1 MTGEVEYASL
11 GDAEL
16 IRLSQEGDQAAFG
29 ELVRRHRDRVYG
41 QVYKMLSSPDE
52 AVDLSQDV
60 WVKAWTRLYQFQGD
74 SPFTTWI
81 TRIAINVCLDYHR
94 KRQRRPAE
102 DSIEELTEK
111 SGEGSWTP
119 VVETDPHQEL
129 DQAERKALILEALDE
144 LSEEQRTVLEHM
156 YVKQLEYKEIAQ
168 EMGCSIGT
176 VMSRLFYG
184 KKALGKKIKSILE
197 KRGMNIED
205 VL

>member
-11 GDAEL
+11 DDAEL

-29 ELVRRHRDRVYG
+29 EMVRRHRDRVYG
-41 QVYKMLSSPDE
+41 QVYKMLPSPDE
-52 AVDLSQDV
+52 ALDLSQDV

-119 VVETDPHQEL
+119 VVEVDARQEL
-129 DQAERKALILEALDE
+129 DRAERRALILEALDQ
-144 LSEEQRTVLEHM
+144 LSEEQRTVLECM
-156 YVKQLEYKEIAQ
+156 YAKQLEYKEIAQ

>member
-1 MTGEVEYASL
+1 MTGEVDYTSL
-11 GDAEL
+11 SDAEL
-16 IRLSQEGDQAAFG
+16 IRLSREGDQAAFG
-29 ELVRRHRDRVYG
+29 ELVKRHRDRVYG
-41 QVYKMLSSPDE
+41 QVYKMLSNPDE
-52 AVDLSQDV
+52 ALDLSQDV

-74 SPFTTWI
+74 SPFTTWV

-94 KRQRRPAE
+94 KRQRRPEE

-119 VVETDPHQEL
+119 VVEVDPQQEL
-129 DQAERKALILEALDE
+129 DRAERKTLILKALDQ
-144 LSEEQRTVLEHM
+144 LSEEQRTVLELM
-156 YVKQLEYKEIAQ
+156 YVKQSEYKEIAR

-184 KKALGKKIKSILE
+184 KKALGKIIKSILE

>member
-1 MTGEVEYASL
+1 MTGEVDYTSL

-41 QVYKMLSSPDE
+41 QVYKMLSNPDE
-52 AVDLSQDV
+52 ALDLSQDV

-74 SPFTTWI
+74 SPFTTWV

-119 VVETDPHQEL
+119 VVEVDPQQEL
-129 DQAERKALILEALDE
+129 DQAERKALILEALDQ
-144 LSEEQRTVLEHM
+144 LSEEQRTVLEYM
-156 YVKQLEYKEIAQ
+156 YVKQLEYKEIAR
-168 EMGCSIGT
+168 EMDCSIGT

>member
-1 MTGEVEYASL
+1 MTGEVDYTSL

-16 IRLSQEGDQAAFG
+16 IRLSQEGDQSAFG
-29 ELVRRHRDRVYG
+29 ELVKRHRDRVYG
-41 QVYKMLSSPDE
+41 QVYKMLSNPDE
-52 AVDLSQDV
+52 ALDLSQDV

-74 SPFTTWI
+74 SPFTTWV

-119 VVETDPHQEL
+119 VVEVDPQQEL
-129 DQAERKALILEALDE
+129 DQAERKALILEALDQ
-144 LSEEQRTVLEHM
+144 LSEEQRTVLEYM
-156 YVKQLEYKEIAQ
+156 YVKQLEYKEIAR
-168 EMGCSIGT
+168 EMDCSIGT

>member
-1 MTGEVEYASL
+1 MTGEVDYTSL
-11 GDAEL
+11 SDAEL
-16 IRLSQEGDQAAFG
+16 IRLSREGDQAAFG
-29 ELVRRHRDRVYG
+29 ELVKRHRDRVYG
-41 QVYKMLSSPDE
+41 QVYKMLSNPDE
-52 AVDLSQDV
+52 ALDLSQDV

-74 SPFTTWI
+74 SPFTTWV

-94 KRQRRPAE
+94 KRQRRPEE

-119 VVETDPHQEL
+119 VVEVDPQQEL
-129 DQAERKALILEALDE
+129 DRAERKTLILKALDQ
-144 LSEEQRTVLEHM
+144 LSEEQRTVLELM
-156 YVKQLEYKEIAQ
+156 YVKQSEYKEIAR
-168 EMGCSIGT
+168 EMDCSIGT

-184 KKALGKKIKSILE
+184 KKALGKIIKSILE

>member
-41 QVYKMLSSPDE
+41 QVYKMLSNPDE
-52 AVDLSQDV
+52 ALDLSQDV